1 MRCLVE
7 RKALSRVRVLP
18 DIDFALGCADVAT
31 DFGVPLIF
39 GNSPFELS
47 VHAAIASPSVDRL
60 EFSDLGWNLL
70 PVSPVRFENGYA
82 IAPSQPG
89 LGLEPNPERLKSSA
103 DREAQQGFYES
114 TRL

>member
-1 MRCLVE
+1 MVE
-7 RKALSRVRVLP
+7 RKALSRLRVLP
-18 DIDFALGCADVAT
+18 DIDFALACADIAT

-47 VHAAIASPSVDRL
+47 VHAAIALPSVDRL

-70 PVSPVRFENGYA
+70 PRSPIRFENGYA

-89 LGLEPNPERLKSSA
+89 IGLEPDPEKLKQFS
-103 DREAQQGFYES
+103 RP
-114 TRL
+114 